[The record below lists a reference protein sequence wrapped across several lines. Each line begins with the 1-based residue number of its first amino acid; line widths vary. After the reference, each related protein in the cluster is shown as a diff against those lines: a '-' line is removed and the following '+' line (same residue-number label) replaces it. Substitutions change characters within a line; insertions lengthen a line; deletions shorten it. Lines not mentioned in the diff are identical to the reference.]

1 MFLSIQILRKIGV
14 LILPGIIKK
23 IEGFITTNQRFIL
36 IKAELIIIREL
47 IIKTNGEIIVINRRI
62 IKTTR

>member
-23 IEGFITTNQRFIL
+23 IDGITKTNQQFIT
-36 IKAELIIIREL
+36 IKAELITIIR
-47 IIKTNGEIIVINRRI
+47 
-62 IKTTR
+62 